1 MALSQSVSWREKSKS
16 GEVNKPVRETAS
28 QQKGK
33 KKKPTHLVDEV
44 SGKKGVYTAGM
55 YHIRGLSKPKA
66 FAVNVELCGEPH
78 KLETDTSATR
88 NVLKEEAYNKLREKV
103 KLKSSKT
110 ILSTYT
116 R

>member
-1 MALSQSVSWREKSKS
+1 MARKVEKRGGKQTGSPDSKPAKGEEEEAYAFSGRSFRE
-16 GEVNKPVRETAS
+16 
-28 QQKGK
+28 
-33 KKKPTHLVDEV
+33 
-44 SGKKGVYTAGM
+44 KKGVYTAGM
-55 YHIRGLSKPKA
+55 YHIRGLSQPKA